1 MGAIM
6 TVIKALEKILADSY
20 ALYLKT
26 QNYHWNVTGT
36 EFRSLHLLFE
46 SQYTELAEAIDE
58 IAERIRALG
67 VKVPKLSEFIKL
79 ASVSEADSNL
89 DSSSMI
95 MDLAKNQD
103 ILITSL
109 NNGLKISQKSGDE
122 GTSDIIIQRIKVH
135 EKSRWMLISSLKN

>member
-1 MGAIM
+1 M
-6 TVIKALEKILADSY
+6 TVIEALEKILADSY

-67 VKVPKLSEFIKL
+67 IKVPKLSEFIKL

-103 ILITSL
+103 ILISSL

-122 GTSDIIIQRIKVH
+122 GTSDIIIQRIKIH